1 MTDLTIS
8 CIYCSYEA
16 RTGHIDFTL
25 GDRKSTVQFSE
36 SELAEIRAIAL
47 GAWERDKQTLIA
59 AIAEAKPLA
68 LTPPSYDDY
77 EEVPF

>member
-1 MTDLTIS
+1 MTELTIS

-47 GAWERDKQTLIA
+47 AAWERDKQALIA
-59 AIAEAKPLA
+59 AIAEARPLELA
-68 LTPPSYDDY
+68 PPTYADYD
-77 EEVPF
+77 EVPF